1 MLELRV
7 KRVLDVSV
15 GTNGEAVVSMLAE
28 GRQEEALN
36 KLSMAKGKDMAGYVL
51 RLLKPKKKK
60 SLDANAYMW
69 VLCDKLAEALE
80 TTKENVYRTAIR
92 HVGAFTD
99 VTLEAEAA
107 RSMIAGWE
115 HNGTGWITEIV
126 DDVAEEKTVRF
137 YYGSSAYD
145 SKEMARLI
153 DEIIVYCKDFG
164 IEHLPPDDLER
175 MKAAWGETA
184 T

>member
-15 GTNGEAVVSMLAE
+15 GTNGESIVSMLAE
-28 GRQEEALN
+28 GRQNEALN
-36 KLSMAKGKDMAGYVL
+36 KLSRAKGKDMAGYVL
-51 RLLKPKKKK
+51 RLLKPKKRR

-69 VLCDKLAEALE
+69 VLCDKIAEAIE

-92 HVGAFTD
+92 QVGVFDD
-99 VTLEAEAA
+99 VHLVAPAVETL
-107 RSMIAGWE
+107 IAGWE
-115 HNGTGWITEIV
+115 HNGVGWFGETV
-126 DDVAEEKTVRF
+126 DDAAEMKTVRL
-137 YYGSSAYD
+137 YYGSSTYD
-145 SKEMARLI
+145 SKQMARLI

-164 IEHLPPDDLER
+164 IEHLPPDELER